1 MFVKKNSAKNG
12 RILLTLTRSYR
23 ENGKVKQKHVEVLGY
38 LDELEK
44 VYPDP
49 IAHFKEIAKQ
59 RTEEEARSSEPIQ
72 FTFDPSI
79 KISDQEIGLK
89 NLGYVFFEKIYHE
102 LGIHTF
108 FKRHENRLN
117 IDFNLNSIFRLL
129 VYSRVLYPGSKK
141 EAFEQQN
148 RFFETYAPSLDS
160 VYRSLDYYDRFSL
173 DLQAWLN
180 DVIQKQYG
188 RDQELAYYD
197 VTNYYFEIDEE
208 DELRRKGPSKEKRP
222 NPIVQMGLLLDS
234 KGLPLA
240 FHLFPGNQSE
250 KLSLN
255 PIMNRVKEE
264 YGLGRLVVVADKGLN
279 CGDNIAYQ
287 IASGN
292 GYVYSQSIRGAD
304 QEFKQY
310 VLDQSGYQANGE
322 HSKCKSRI
330 YPREITFTDSRGKK
344 QKQRVDQKQVV
355 FFSQDYA
362 DKAKYERN
370 RIIAK
375 AQKYLKTPSALAHSI
390 SYSAASYIKGIQIN
404 SDGEIVEA
412 NTKLY
417 LDMDKIREEEKYDG
431 YYAIVTSELDRSDSE
446 IIDIYHNLWKIEETF
461 KISKSELKTRPVH
474 VTLEAHIEA
483 HFLTCFVALLLIRV
497 LELKMNQASLPAPSC
512 ETENQKLTFS
522 AFELTNSI
530 RNYTCSSLGE
540 NLYNFHYTDDVIQSL
555 EKVFGID
562 LSKKYRTRG
571 DIKKIIANAKK

>member
-1 MFVKKNSAKNG
+1 MFVKKNSCKNG
-12 RILLTLTRSYR
+12 RILLTLTRSFR
-23 ENGKVKQKHVEVLGY
+23 ENGKVKQKHVEILGY

-44 VYPDP
+44 QYPDP
-49 IAHFKEIAKQ
+49 IAHFREIARQ
-59 RTEEEARSSEPIQ
+59 RTEEESRSSEPIQ
-72 FTFDPSI
+72 FLFDPST

-117 IDFNLNSIFRLL
+117 IDFNLNAIFRLL
-129 VYSRVLYPGSKK
+129 VYSRILYPGSKK

-148 RFFETYAPSLDS
+148 RFFETFAPSLES
-160 VYRSLDYYDRFSL
+160 VYRSLDYFDRFNL

-180 DVIQKQYG
+180 NAIQQQYG
-188 RDQELAYYD
+188 RNRELAYYD

-208 DELRRKGPSKEKRP
+208 DEFRRKGPSKEKRP

-255 PIMNRVKEE
+255 PIMNRLKED

-292 GYVYSQSIRGAD
+292 GYIYSQSIRGAD

-310 VLDQSGYQANGE
+310 VLDQSDYRPMGE
-322 HSKCKSRI
+322 YSKCKSRI
-330 YPREITFTDSRGKK
+330 YPKEITFTDSNGKK
-344 QKQRVDQKQVV
+344 QKIRVDQKQVV

-362 DKAKYERN
+362 DKARYERN
-370 RIIAK
+370 LTIAK
-375 AQKYLKTPSALAHSI
+375 AQKYLKSPSAFARSL

-404 SDGEIVEA
+404 EDGEVVKT

-417 LDMDKIREEEKYDG
+417 LDMDKIREEEQYDG
-431 YYAIVTSELDRSDSE
+431 YYSIVTSELDRSESE
-446 IIDIYHNLWKIEETF
+446 IIEIYHNLWKIEETF
-461 KISKSELKTRPVH
+461 KISKSELRTRPVY
-474 VTLEAHIEA
+474 VSLESHIEA
-483 HFLTCFVALLLIRV
+483 HFLSCFVALLLIRI
-497 LELKMNQASLPAPSC
+497 LELRMNQAALPGTSD
-512 ETENQKLTFS
+512 ETLNPTLKFS
-522 AFELTNSI
+522 AFSLINSI
-530 RNYTCSSLGE
+530 RNYTCSSIGE
-540 NLYNFHYTDDVIQSL
+540 NLYNFHYTDSIIQSL

-571 DIKKIIANAKK
+571 EIKKIIANAKK